1 MPAPPGPKGGF
12 FSAAAS
18 AFRRDQLGFYESCA
32 RDYGDV
38 VATRM
43 GPYRIWLVYHPDAIE
58 ELLVTRARDFVKS
71 PGVRLMRPL
80 LGDGLLLSEGDF
92 WLR

>member
-18 AFRRDQLGFYESCA
+18 AFRRDQLGFYESSA

-43 GPYRIWLVYHPDAIE
+43 GPYRIWLVYHPDAITAICCRCCWPHKMRTTPR
-58 ELLVTRARDFVKS
+58 LPRRRTSLGAGVAR
-71 PGVRLMRPL
+71 
-80 LGDGLLLSEGDF
+80 
-92 WLR
+92 